1 MDLAAGV
8 DLAAVAGRVAV
19 TGLVAATGRAPAAVR
34 VAAEVVSPMRVLV
47 VEDETAVAESIRAYL
62 KRSGF
67 TVDVTHDGED
77 AWFLGDTEEFSAVIL
92 DLGLPRLDGLSV
104 LRRWRRAGRHMP
116 VIVLT
121 ARGSWMERVEGI
133 DAGADDYL
141 PKPFQMEELIARLHA
156 VLRRS
161 TGNSSN
167 TQQLGPLSINHRR
180 RSVTLDGANQDLTPL
195 EFRLLATLSARP
207 NEVMSATDI
216 LDSVYGHD
224 HDKDVNVLEAL
235 LGRLRR
241 KIGAGLI
248 GTKRGQGY
256 FVNCDEKDPS

>member
-1 MDLAAGV
+1 M
-8 DLAAVAGRVAV
+8 
-19 TGLVAATGRAPAAVR
+19 
-34 VAAEVVSPMRVLV
+34 SPMRVLV
-47 VEDETAVAESIRAYL
+47 VEDEAAVAESIRVSL
-62 KRSGF
+62 ERSGF
-67 TVDVTHDGED
+67 TVDVAYDGDD
-77 AWFLGDTEEFSAVIL
+77 AWFLGDTEDFAAAVL

-104 LRRWRRAGRHMP
+104 LKRWRSAGRHMP

-161 TGNSSN
+161 SGQSSN
-167 TQQLGPLSINHRR
+167 NQVLGPLSINHRR
-180 RSVTLDGANQDLTPL
+180 RSVTLDGTVIDLTPL
-195 EFRLLATLSARP
+195 EFRLLASLATKPS
-207 NEVMSATDI
+207 EVMSATD
-216 LDSVYGHD
+216 LMEQVYGHD

-241 KIGAGLI
+241 KIGADLI
-248 GTKRGQGY
+248 ATKRGHGY
-256 FVNCDEKDPS
+256 YVNTDAKGHG